1 LNDGSLKH
9 RKIQV
14 ASHKEGHDLGRG
26 ALRRHYS
33 NYALGIAYLGWHSRE
48 GPDLSAFV
56 VGAVPYLVANT
67 LGLVDAPEDSF
78 VHSVVFQLIVNML
91 LGAAIFFLGAFFWQT
106 SKLEQKPD

>member
-1 LNDGSLKH
+1 M
-9 RKIQV
+9 
-14 ASHKEGHDLGRG
+14 G
-26 ALRRHYS
+26 ALSIARSKWRAIRKATIWGAVLFGAITLDTH
-33 NYALGIAYLGWHSRE
+33 LGIAYLGWHSRE